1 MRSSFHSTYDILYQQ
16 TIQISFYIGEDILN
30 KMYSLIVNIGNMW
43 HFQTRNTIARE
54 KEKNYDELE

>member
-1 MRSSFHSTYDILYQQ
+1 M
-16 TIQISFYIGEDILN
+16 QISFYIGEDILN